1 MPANILDIPNQ
12 LALFSTIRIND
23 YIDILIIAYIIYKV
37 ATFFKN
43 TRSVQVLKGIVIL
56 IVSLQLSEIF
66 KLNTVNYIL
75 KNAIQVGFIAVIIL
89 FQPEL
94 RSALSKMGRSKVS
107 LFNFDEDLEKAQTL
121 STIKAISQSAKILSE
136 KKIGALIV
144 IERNT
149 KIMDI
154 VRTGIMLDSVVSCE
168 LLNNIF
174 YPKAPLHDG
183 AVVISNNKVKA
194 AGCFLP
200 LSQNDTL
207 DSELGTRHRAG
218 LGISE
223 TSDCIVVIVSEET
236 GKISLACDGGLTRN
250 LSAPVLEE
258 ALKNL
263 LIKDGATIS
272 KTRFKL
278 KIKQNKKQEK
288 ASKKETKKDS
298 KK

>member
-1 MPANILDIPNQ
+1 MQIANILDIPNQ

-23 YIDILIIAYIIYKV
+23 YIDILIIAYITYKV

-43 TRSVQVLKGIVIL
+43 TRSVQVLKGIVVL
-56 IVSLQLSEIF
+56 IVMLQLSEIF

-75 KNAIQVGFIAVIIL
+75 QNALQVGFIAVIIL

-94 RSALSKMGRSKVS
+94 RTALSKMGRSKVS
-107 LFNFDEDLEKAQTL
+107 FFNFDEDLEKAQTL
-121 STIKAISQSAKILSE
+121 NTVHAIATSAKNLSE

-154 VRTGIMLDSVVSCE
+154 VRTGIMLDSLVSCE
-168 LLNNIF
+168 LINNIF

-183 AVVISNNKVKA
+183 AAIISKNKIVA

-200 LSQNDTL
+200 LSQNDSL

-218 LGISE
+218 LGVSE
-223 TSDCIVVIVSEET
+223 TSDCVVVIVSEET

-250 LSAPVLEE
+250 LSYPVLEE

-263 LIKDGATIS
+263 LIKEENTIS
-272 KTRFKL
+272 KSRFKL
-278 KIKQNKKQEK
+278 KIKQNKKHGK
-288 ASKKETKKDS
+288 NSGKDGNN
-298 KK
+298 KGG

>member
-1 MPANILDIPNQ
+1 MPMNNLFDIPNQ
-12 LALFSTIRIND
+12 LALFTTIRIND
-23 YIDILIIAYIIYKV
+23 YIDILIIAFLTYKIT
-37 ATFFKN
+37 AFFKN
-43 TRSVQVLKGIVIL
+43 TRSVQVLKGIVVL
-56 IVSLQLSEIF
+56 VVALQLSEILR
-66 KLNTVNYIL
+66 LNTVNFIL
-75 KNAIQVGFIAVIIL
+75 QNALQAGLMAVIIL

-94 RSALSKMGRSKVS
+94 RNALSKMGRSQFA
-107 LFNFDEDLEKAQTL
+107 LFNFDEAIDKDEVKN
-121 STIKAISQSAKILSE
+121 TIHSVAASAKTLSE

-144 IERNT
+144 IERST

-154 VRTGIMLDSVVSCE
+154 VRTGIMIDSCVSTE

-183 AVVISNNKVKA
+183 AVIISKNRVVA

-200 LSQNDTL
+200 LSQNDSL

-223 TSDCIVVIVSEET
+223 TSDCVVVIVSEET

-250 LSAPVLEE
+250 LNWQVLEE

-263 LIKDGATIS
+263 LIKEENTIS
-272 KTRFKL
+272 KTKFKL
-278 KIKQNKKQEK
+278 KLRRNK
-288 ASKKETKKDS
+288 ASKK
-298 KK
+298 